1 MSRALALLALLLGVA
16 HAGPQPV
23 ALTPD
28 AALEKARV
36 SGKYKMLLRQV
47 RAPDD
52 HERYGAFTDYG
63 PYPALQEYRGEKDL
77 PAGYW
82 VYVYPTWYIWR
93 DLATKKW
100 RRPWGPEQAT
110 GAPDSAAGDRRT
122 AWASRTEDG
131 ADEWLLL
138 EYARP
143 VRPLALVVYENHH
156 PGALKK
162 VTVFRSDGAEV
173 VVWEGKD
180 PVRGGIA
187 LIPVRADFRVLRV
200 KLHLASKAVKGWNE
214 IDAVG
219 LLDDRGRTHWATAAH
234 ASSFYGPTPIR
245 RLPRPILRPKPIKVP
260 MPFCRAPKPTVI
272 PTPFRWVPDAGE
284 TRRLR
289 RELDELER
297 RVAELEKKAA
307 K

>member
-1 MSRALALLALLLGVA
+1 MCRVLVLLALLIGTA

-23 ALTPD
+23 ALQPD

-36 SGKYKMLLRQV
+36 HGKYRMLLRQLRV
-47 RAPDD
+47 PDD
-52 HERYGAFTDYG
+52 HKRYGVFKDWGT
-63 PYPALQEYRGEKDL
+63 YPAAKEYAGYEDL

-93 DLATKKW
+93 DLATERW

-122 AWASRTEDG
+122 AWAPRTEDG

-138 EYARP
+138 EYAAPTRP
-143 VRPLALVVYENHH
+143 RALLVYENHH
-156 PGALKK
+156 PGALRK
-162 VTVFRSDGAEV
+162 VSAFRSDGTEV
-173 VVWEGKD
+173 VVWEGRD

-187 LIPVRADFRVLRV
+187 LVPLRMDFPVMRI

-214 IDAVG
+214 IDAAG
-219 LLDDRGRTHWATAAH
+219 LLDRKGKTHWAVAAE
-234 ASSFYGPTPIR
+234 ASSFYGDRTLRPAPWPTPVVQP
-245 RLPRPILRPKPIKVP
+245 PRVI
-260 MPFCRAPKPTVI
+260 I
-272 PTPFRWVPDAGE
+272 PTPFRW
-284 TRRLR
+284 TRDSPELQRLR
-289 RELDELER
+289 GELEALER
-297 RVAELEKKAA
+297 RVAELEKRAGK